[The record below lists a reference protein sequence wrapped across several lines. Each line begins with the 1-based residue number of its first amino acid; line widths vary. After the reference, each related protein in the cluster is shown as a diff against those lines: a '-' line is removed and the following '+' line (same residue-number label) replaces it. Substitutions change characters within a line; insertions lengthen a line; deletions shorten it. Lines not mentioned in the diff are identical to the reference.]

1 MLGIVSFSDIG
12 WSHLSS
18 AVQMS
23 TESRGTAAILSKSP
37 GVRTKSARAIQF
49 RARLSMVFLI
59 KPLSVRGSLLPPF

>member
-37 GVRTKSARAIQF
+37 GVRT
-49 RARLSMVFLI
+49 
-59 KPLSVRGSLLPPF
+59 